1 MATAKEIIDKALSY
15 IGTEE
20 NPPYSNNVIFNTD
33 YYGHPVS
40 GAEYSWCCTFVWDI
54 FRMCGA
60 SDLFY
65 GGRKTAYCPAV
76 LSWGRQEGLIVS
88 EGRMGDLILFDWDNT
103 NVNDAD
109 HIGFIVERNPDGSY
123 ITVEGN
129 TSLTNNSNGGE
140 VMERR
145 RSTCIRAIIRPKY
158 DEEPNP
164 EKTIEELARE
174 VLAGEWGND
183 PERSERLTAA
193 GYDAA
198 EVQAEVNRLL
208 ESEPRYYTVK
218 NGDTLSEIADDFGTT
233 VDQLVKWNNIYNPD
247 LIYPGQKLRVR

>member
-1 MATAKEIIDKALSY
+1 MATAKEIVDKALSY

-20 NPPYSNNVIFNTD
+20 NPRYSNNVIFNTD
-33 YYGHPVS
+33 YYGHPVY
-40 GAEYSWCCTFVWDI
+40 GDDYPWCVTFVWDI

-60 SDLFY
+60 SNLFY
-65 GGRKTAYCPAV
+65 NGRKTNNCVNV
-76 LSWGRQEGLIVS
+76 LLWGRQEGLVVS

-109 HIGFIVERNPDGSY
+109 HIGFIVERNQDGSY

-158 DEEPNP
+158 DEEPNKP
-164 EKTIEELARE
+164 IEEVARE
-174 VLAGEWGND
+174 VIAGEWGNGD
-183 PERSERLTAA
+183 DRKARLTAA
-193 GYDAA
+193 GYDYD
-198 EVQAEVNRLL
+198 EVQDEVNRILA
-208 ESEPRYYTVK
+208 SEPKYYVVK
-218 NGDTLSEIADDFGTT
+218 NGDTLSEIADEFGTT

>member
-1 MATAKEIIDKALSY
+1 MATAKQIIAKAESY
-15 IGTEE
+15 IGTKES
-20 NPPYSNNVIFNTD
+20 PAYSNNVIFNTD
-33 YYGHPVS
+33 YYGHPVN
-40 GAEYSWCCTFVWDI
+40 GASYPWCVTFVWDI

-65 GGRKTAYCPAV
+65 DGRKTAYCPAV
-76 LSWGRQEGLIVS
+76 LAWGRENGLIVTD
-88 EGRMGDLILFDWDNT
+88 GREGDLILFDWDNT
-103 NVNDAD
+103 NPNDAD
-109 HIGFIVERNPDGSY
+109 HIGFIKAKSADGYY
-123 ITVEGN
+123 ITIEGN
-129 TSLTNNSNGGE
+129 TSITDNSNGGE

-145 RSTCIRAIIRPKY
+145 RSSCIRAIIRPKY
-158 DEEPNP
+158 DAEPNP

-193 GYDAA
+193 GYDADA
-198 EVQAEVNRLL
+198 VQAEVNRLL

-218 NGDTLSEIADDFGTT
+218 NGDTLSEIAEDFGTT
-233 VDQLVKWNNIYNPD
+233 VDQLVRWNNIYNPD

>member
-1 MATAKEIIDKALSY
+1 MATAKEIIDKAISY

-20 NPPYSNNVIFNTD
+20 NPRYSNNVIFNTD
-33 YYGHPVS
+33 YYGHPVY
-40 GAEYSWCCTFVWDI
+40 GDDYPWCVTFVWDI

-60 SDLFY
+60 SNLFY
-65 GGRKTAYCPAV
+65 NGRKTNNCVNV
-76 LSWGRQEGLIVS
+76 LLWGRQEGLVVS

-145 RSTCIRAIIRPKY
+145 RSTCIRAIIRPRY
-158 DEEPNP
+158 SEPD
-164 EKTIEELARE
+164 KSIEDVARE
-174 VLAGEWGND
+174 VITGEWGNGD
-183 PERSERLTAA
+183 DRKERLTAA
-193 GYDAA
+193 GYDYD
-198 EVQAEVNRLL
+198 EVQDEVNRLL
-208 ESEPRYYTVK
+208 ASEPKYYTVK
-218 NGDTLSEIADDFGTT
+218 NGDTLSEIAEEFGTT
-233 VDQLVKWNNIYNPD
+233 VDQLVKWNDIYNPN
-247 LIYPGQKLRVR
+247 LIYVGQKLRVR

>member
-20 NPPYSNNVIFNTD
+20 NPRYSNNVIFNTD
-33 YYGHPVS
+33 YYGHPVY
-40 GAEYSWCCTFVWDI
+40 GDDYPWCVTFVWDI

-60 SDLFY
+60 SNLFY
-65 GGRKTAYCPAV
+65 NGRKTNNCVNV
-76 LSWGRQEGLIVS
+76 LLWGRQEGLVVS

-158 DEEPNP
+158 DEEPNKP
-164 EKTIEELARE
+164 IEEVARE
-174 VLAGEWGND
+174 VIAGEWGNGD
-183 PERSERLTAA
+183 DRKARLTAA
-193 GYDAA
+193 GYDYD
-198 EVQAEVNRLL
+198 EVQDEVNRILA
-208 ESEPRYYTVK
+208 SEPKYYVVK
-218 NGDTLSEIADDFGTT
+218 NGDTLSEIADEFGTT

-247 LIYPGQKLRVR
+247 LIYVGQKLRVR

>member
-40 GAEYSWCCTFVWDI
+40 GAEYPWCCTFVWDI
-54 FRMCGA
+54 FRMCDA

-76 LSWGRQEGLIVS
+76 LSWGRQEGLVVS

>member
-1 MATAKEIIDKALSY
+1 MATAKQITDKAKSY
-15 IGTEE
+15 VGTKE
-20 NPPYSNNVIFNTD
+20 NPPYSNNVVFNTD
-33 YYGHPVS
+33 YYGHPVY
-40 GAEYSWCCTFVWDI
+40 GPDYPWCVVFVWDI

-65 GGRKTAYCPAV
+65 NGKKTNNCVDV
-76 LSWGRQEGLIVS
+76 LKWGRSEGLTVMD
-88 EGRMGDLILFDWDNT
+88 GKMGDLILYDWDNT
-103 NVNDAD
+103 SINDAD
-109 HIGFIVERNPDGSY
+109 HIGFIVARNPDGSY
-123 ITVEGN
+123 ETVEGN

-145 RSTCIRAIIRPKY
+145 RSSCIRAIIRPKY
-158 DEEPNP
+158 DAEPNP

-193 GYDAA
+193 GYDADA
-198 EVQAEVNRLL
+198 VQAEVNRLL

-218 NGDTLSEIADDFGTT
+218 NGDTLSEIAEDFGTT
-233 VDQLVKWNNIYNPD
+233 VDQLVRWNNIYNPD
-247 LIYPGQKLRVR
+247 LIYPGQKLRVS